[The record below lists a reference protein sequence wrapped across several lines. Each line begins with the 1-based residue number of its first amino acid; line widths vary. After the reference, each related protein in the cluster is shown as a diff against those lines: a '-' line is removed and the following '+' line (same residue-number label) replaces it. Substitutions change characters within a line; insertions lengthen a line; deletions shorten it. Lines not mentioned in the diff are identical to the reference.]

1 MASKVLSIEV
11 GANFT
16 RLCLTD
22 FKVKSPKVYK
32 YAKVETPNGAVV
44 DGEIQLTPEL
54 VTLLRETISK
64 NGMNTKQ
71 VVFPITS
78 SKVASREVTVPM
90 VKDKQ
95 VDQLLRANIKEYF
108 PIDLTQHEL
117 GYISLGETEDGKM
130 RKLLLL
136 AVPKTLL
143 DSYKKLASALN
154 MQMVAADY
162 SGNSIFE
169 MVKNECKDGVKMVVK
184 VDETSSIITV
194 IENHSIVL
202 QRNISYGLDEA
213 INTIVKNPAFEANNY
228 DEALELVFRKTCM
241 KLSINAKDLKEK
253 EEEVDADAQLL
264 KAKQEV
270 SASLGMFL
278 NGIARI
284 MDYYGSRNSG
294 RTVDNI
300 YITGL
305 GADFSGLSKLVT
317 NELGIKTVGLQH
329 LEGQTLERSF
339 KDGRFGEYITCVG
352 ATINP
357 VGFVSNEKAGA
368 KAAQAST
375 SKSGASGL
383 AIAVILLVAGIA
395 VAAVL
400 VGLPY
405 MQLQSEK
412 VQYAANTTKVNSM
425 QEILTIYDQY
435 LLEKNAC
442 EQAQLLDG
450 YTQTHNKELVAF
462 IEELEQKMP
471 SNINVTSFTSG
482 TENVTMNINVAS
494 KQEMANVV
502 QQLRTFDSLSAVA
515 VGAASDN
522 VDEEGVHTVTFSVS
536 CTYKTFEEIAAEEAA
551 AAAAAQ

>member
-22 FKVKSPKVYK
+22 YKVKSPKVYK
-32 YAKVETPNGAVV
+32 YAKVETPDGAVV

-54 VTLLRETISK
+54 VTLLRDTISK

-78 SKVASREVTVPM
+78 SKVASREVTVPQ

-108 PIDLTQHEL
+108 PIDLSQHEL
-117 GYISLGETEDGKM
+117 GYISLGDTDDGK

-154 MQMVAADY
+154 MQMIAADY

-194 IENHSIVL
+194 IENQSIVL

-253 EEEVDADAQLL
+253 EEEIDSDAQLL

-270 SASLGMFL
+270 SASLSMFL

-305 GADFSGLSKLVT
+305 GADFSGPSKLVT

-329 LEGQTLERSF
+329 LEGQTLEKSF

-352 ATINP
+352 AAINP
-357 VGFVSNEKAGA
+357 VGFISNEKAGA
-368 KAAQAST
+368 KAQTST
-375 SKSGASGL
+375 SSSGAGGTAL
-383 AIAVILLVAGIA
+383 AWILLVAGIA

-400 VGLPY
+400 VVLPF
-405 MQLQSEK
+405 MQLEAEK
-412 VQYAANTTKVNSM
+412 AQYAANTTKVNSM
-425 QEILTIYDQY
+425 QEIVVIYDQY
-435 LLEKNAC
+435 LLEKNAA
-442 EQAQLLDG
+442 EQAQILDS
-450 YTQTHNKELVAF
+450 YTNTHNENLVAF
-462 IEELEQKMP
+462 IEELETKMP
-471 SNINVTSFTSG
+471 SNISVTSFTSG
-482 TENVTMNINVAS
+482 TENVVMNIIVTS
-494 KQEMANVV
+494 KAEMANVV
-502 QQLRTFDSLSAVA
+502 QQLRTFDSIKAVA
-515 VGAASDN
+515 VGAATDV
-522 VDEEGVHTVTFSVS
+522 VDEEGNHSVTFSVS
-536 CTYKTFEEIAAEEAA
+536 CTYKTFDDLAAEEAA
-551 AAAAAQ
+551 ASAQ

>member
-22 FKVKSPKVYK
+22 YKVKSPKVYK
-32 YAKVETPNGAVV
+32 YAKVETPDGAVV

-54 VTLLRETISK
+54 VTLLRDTISK

-78 SKVASREVTVPM
+78 SKVASREVTVPQ

-108 PIDLTQHEL
+108 PIDLSQHEL
-117 GYISLGETEDGKM
+117 GYISLGDTDDGK

-184 VDETSSIITV
+184 VDEVSSIITV
-194 IENHSIVL
+194 IENQSIVL

-253 EEEVDADAQLL
+253 EEEIDSDAQLL

-270 SASLGMFL
+270 SSSLSMFL

-329 LEGQTLERSF
+329 LEGQTLEKSF

-352 ATINP
+352 AAINP
-357 VGFVSNEKAGA
+357 VGFVSNEKAGGSQSKKSSSGA
-368 KAAQAST
+368 NEGSALAIGALVCVIGFAVAGVLLFLGFTHREAAQLRYNNDV
-375 SKSGASGL
+375 KR
-383 AIAVILLVAGIA
+383 INE
-395 VAAVL
+395 
-400 VGLPY
+400 
-405 MQLQSEK
+405 LQDIRTI
-412 VQYAANTTKVNSM
+412 YATHATMSV
-425 QEILTIYDQY
+425 IYDQIDTIGDLTTNRNEE
-435 LLEKNAC
+435 LLEFLA
-442 EQAQLLDG
+442 
-450 YTQTHNKELVAF
+450 
-462 IEELEQKMP
+462 ELEEKLP
-471 SNINVTSFTSG
+471 SDVSIQTFSAVLDS
-482 TENVTMNINVAS
+482 VTMTMRVSS
-494 KQEMANVV
+494 KEEMANAV
-502 QQLRTFDSLSAVA
+502 QELRNFDSIDSVTVAGATDQKDEDTGLSV
-515 VGAASDN
+515 
-522 VDEEGVHTVTFSVS
+522 VTFTITCV
-536 CTYKTFEEIAAEEAA
+536 YAE
-551 AAAAAQ
+551 Q